1 MTRVSLLV
9 LMLCLVLPVGA
20 RAHEQEQGITSD
32 QAAAIAH
39 RAYDGRVVSVER
51 NGQGGWKVRVLLEG
65 GRVKTV
71 NVDSHG
77 SIRGSD

>member
-1 MTRVSLLV
+1 MRASPALLT
-9 LMLCLVLPVGA
+9 LCLLAPLGA
-20 RAHEQEQGITSD
+20 FAHDQDPTITQE

-39 RAYDGRVVSVER
+39 RAYDGRVVSVEK
-51 NGQGGWKVRVLLEG
+51 NGQGGWKVRVLLDG

-77 SIRGSD
+77 AIRGSD

>member
-1 MTRVSLLV
+1 M
-9 LMLCLVLPVGA
+9 LMLCLILPIGA
-20 RAHEQEQGITSD
+20 RARDQDQGITSE

-51 NGQGGWKVRVLLEG
+51 NAQGGWKVRVLLEG